1 MAQYRRSIFLIN
13 KRFQFRFALY
23 VCSWMAALSFVY
35 PLIVYNMFEY
45 FMRYMMRDPNGPP
58 VEALQDLRQQVM
70 WLLFALQG
78 IFLVITFLVSIFM
91 SHRIAGPIFKL
102 TKFFGMIRDSHLPDI
117 LKEELYFREKDHFRE
132 VAADYN
138 TTMASIKS
146 RIDDA
151 VADIERALPHA
162 SPASRP
168 ELEKALAKLR

>member
-1 MAQYRRSIFLIN
+1 
-13 KRFQFRFALY
+13 
-23 VCSWMAALSFVY
+23 MAALSFVY

-45 FMRYMMRDPNGPP
+45 FMHYMMRDPNGPP
-58 VEALQDLRQQVM
+58 VEALQDLRHQVM
-70 WLLFALQG
+70 WLLLALQG

-132 VAADYN
+132 IATDYN
-138 TTMASIKS
+138 ATMASIKT